1 MQCPF
6 YPLEC
11 LLCSC
16 LAPLVQEQN
25 QNHSVDDTNKADAL
39 VDEEGGDN
47 IYYTDI
53 ERHKI

>member
-1 MQCPF
+1 MQCPLS
-6 YPLEC
+6 PLEC